1 MFVRGLATLGV
12 GKVGSFGR
20 DGRARLPGRGNAMR
34 SNVKLLSVAALVW
47 LVSAPA
53 WAQAGKCEVVLGSLA
68 AQLDPAQGWLGQGYL
83 SFGHDD
89 PIATNLVDEALAP
102 GQPNKAGGLSGEEK
116 LTFTVPGGDTV
127 VMTVRYWGS
136 AKQVP
141 FLNEYI
147 ASGNISGT
155 GAFRR
160 ATGNVNIHGQYVFDP
175 QVFTGGPPRA
185 WPFVWMAE
193 IHGVICGRK

>member
-1 MFVRGLATLGV
+1 MRANVR
-12 GKVGSFGR
+12 
-20 DGRARLPGRGNAMR
+20 
-34 SNVKLLSVAALVW
+34 LLSVAVFVW
-47 LVSAPA
+47 LVSVPA
-53 WAQAGKCEVVLGSLA
+53 WAQNGKCEVVLGSLA
-68 AQLDPAQGWLGQGYL
+68 AQLVPGQGWVGQGYL

-89 PIATNLVDEALAP
+89 PIVTNLTDLPLGAP
-102 GQPNKAGGLSGEEK
+102 GQPNKAGGLSGEEQ
-116 LTFTVPGGDTV
+116 LTFAVPDGGTV

-141 FLNEYI
+141 YLNEYI

-155 GAFRR
+155 GNTFKS
-160 ATGNVNIHGQYVFDP
+160 ATGNINIHGQYVFDA